1 MMVNPPG
8 IVLSLL
14 PAPQQAILSFDA
26 DNAYAALYSTEEE
39 KAAMATNQLQVS
51 EDDDEEEEEES
62 DEGESDADS
71 SDDSEEDSDEETD
84 LE

>member
-26 DNAYAALYSTEEE
+26 KKAYATLYSTEEE
-39 KAAMATNQLQVS
+39 KAAMATKLQVS
-51 EDDDEEEEEES
+51 EEDSDDEEEEES
-62 DEGESDADS
+62 DEDEYDVDR
-71 SDDSEEDSDEETD
+71 DEDSEEDSDEETD
-84 LE
+84 EE